1 MARVYVSIGSNVGR
15 RENIRSAIASLRG
28 QFGELMLSP
37 VYESAA
43 IGFPGDHFYNL
54 VVGLST
60 DLDPHA
66 LRTRLA
72 AIESQHGRTPD
83 TPRYA
88 PRPLDLDILLYDDLV
103 IRDNGL
109 HLPRKDI
116 TRYAFVLRPLAD
128 IAGEVMHPLEGRR
141 IRELWAEF
149 DKSGQALAPVPYEN
163 LLGPSASASE
173 PRA

>member
-1 MARVYVSIGSNVGR
+1 MGSNVER
-15 RENIRSAIASLRG
+15 RVNIRSAIASLRG
-28 QFGELMLSP
+28 QFGELILSP

-54 VVGLST
+54 VVGLRT
-60 DLDPHA
+60 DLDPHG

-109 HLPRKDI
+109 DLPRKDI

-149 DKSGQALAPVPYEN
+149 DKSEQALAPVPHAD
-163 LLGPSASASE
+163 LLGPSASEPE